1 MRVGESPLF
10 YCSSGTATAN
20 GPAQRNMK
28 RGDILAA
35 IENITRS
42 VTDAAGLELFELELK
57 GSGKNQLLRIMID
70 KPEGVTHGD
79 CEHVSRSV
87 SELLD
92 AADPIPG
99 AYQLEVSSPGIERPL
114 RNPRDWDRFR
124 GKKAQVVLKTPLAD
138 DPKGLKVLDGIISDV
153 QDAPAPE
160 QGSATLQLADGALVT
175 IPLEQ
180 VSRAN
185 LKFEW

>member
-1 MRVGESPLF
+1 MRWFSRPVGEQ
-10 YCSSGTATAN
+10 N
-20 GPAQRNMK
+20 IMK
-28 RGDILAA
+28 RGEILAA
-35 IENITRS
+35 IEQITRS

-57 GSGKNQLLRIMID
+57 GSGRNQLLRIVID

-79 CEHVSRSV
+79 CEHVSRTV

-92 AADPIPG
+92 AADPIPD

-114 RNPRDWDRFR
+114 RHPRDWDRFR
-124 GKKAQVVLKTPLAD
+124 GKKAKVVLKQPLAD
-138 DPKGLKVLDGIISDV
+138 DPKAQKAFDGTISDV
-153 QDAPAPE
+153 VQCDGQDSAA
-160 QGSATLQLADGALVT
+160 SATVELQDGTRLT
-175 IPLEQ
+175 FPLEQ